1 MFGNIKKIVWRVLN
15 LAALFLYF
23 CYKIVMSGW
32 IVGWSVLK
40 GYRGENGTMV
50 VYRPVV
56 RSGWAFVLLFSLI
69 SMTPGSLSVD
79 ISEDNSAIEVHL
91 LDREGED
98 DFFLVTGKIE
108 RMLNRIFT

>member
-1 MFGNIKKIVWRVLN
+1 MFKKIKKIVTRALN

-50 VYRPVV
+50 LYRPVV
-56 RSGWAFVLLFSLI
+56 RSGWALVLLFSLI

-79 ISEDNSAIEVHL
+79 ISEDNSAIHVHL
-91 LDREGED
+91 LDRAGAD
-98 DFFLVTGKIE
+98 DFFAVTGRIE
-108 RMLNRIFT
+108 RMLDRIFN